1 MDKNKLDKETLIK
14 LWDLSIQTMNADVS
28 HEASQTPLINSYSVQ
43 LPSFLKDPLLST
55 MQIFKLQGD
64 KPKLSI
70 IIGNY
75 IEFASCELTEDEF
88 IELSQKFIEKN
99 DYIEL
104 EIRNNLIQK
113 AEKNLDIL
121 IKSI

>member
-1 MDKNKLDKETLIK
+1 MEKSKFDKETLMK
-14 LWDLSIQTMNADVS
+14 LWDISVQIMSPDVS
-28 HEASQTPLINSYSVQ
+28 HEVSETPLINSYNVQ
-43 LPSFLKDPLLST
+43 LPSFLKDPLLCT
-55 MQIFKLQGD
+55 IQLFKLQGD

-75 IEFASCELTEDEF
+75 IEFASCEISDDEF
-88 IELSQKFIEKN
+88 LEMSQKFIDKN
-99 DYIEL
+99 EIIEL